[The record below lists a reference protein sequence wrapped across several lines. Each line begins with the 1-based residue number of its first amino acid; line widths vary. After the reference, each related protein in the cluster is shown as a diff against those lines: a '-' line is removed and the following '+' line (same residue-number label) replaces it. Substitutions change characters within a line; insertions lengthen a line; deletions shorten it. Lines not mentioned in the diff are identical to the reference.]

1 MITKKKYYIVSVKF
15 APVEHRHQETI
26 LKLKMQLI
34 PKQQQQKTEKQFLL
48 N

>member
-34 PKQQQQKTEKQFLL
+34 PKQQQKTEKQFLL